1 MKKGTLYVYLNNRI
15 LHDRVDM
22 DSYFPVSMVV
32 FTTPRVSLGMQGRLS
47 HMDPPGFKAAVT
59 AKTGIEFYMDSE
71 ITRFSFSVLGFGLE
85 ISYQTG
91 F

>member
-59 AKTGIEFYMDSE
+59 AKTGIELYMDGE